1 MSKFNALQFT
11 ELRPADLAFRP
22 MSKVEVDRLLKPF
35 YLSLSGDARRVRFGC
50 AISND
55 SIARYCD
62 RFQASR
68 ALGFGCLSRTEL
80 VALLELHPFDDKGEL
95 AFASAAHGDGTT
107 IWRRLLPLAIDAAQ
121 RLACR
126 SLIVAA
132 DMMEPY
138 ATELL
143 REVGEI
149 KRQPATG
156 LLELFGFARGEIRSD
171 ASEASHA

>member
-1 MSKFNALQFT
+1 MST
-11 ELRPADLAFRP
+11 
-22 MSKVEVDRLLKPF
+22 VEVEGLLKPF
-35 YLSLSGDARRVRFGC
+35 YLSLSSDARRVRFGC
-50 AISND
+50 ALSND
-55 SIARYCD
+55 SLARYCD
-62 RFQASR
+62 RFRASR
-68 ALGFGCLSRTEL
+68 ALGFGYLSRTEL
-80 VALLELHPFDDKGEL
+80 LALIELHPFGDKGEL
-95 AFASAAHGDGTT
+95 AFASAAHSDGTT
-107 IWRRLLPLAIDAAQ
+107 IWRRLLPPLAIDAAQ

-126 SLIVAA
+126 SLIVAP

-156 LLELFGFARGEIRSD
+156 LLELFGFARGEIRSE